1 MHRPL
6 ELEKVAEL
14 KYVLSF
20 GSRLL
25 EGSPICRALLPE
37 VVKFAYTP
45 QSELRIHSDQHVS
58 SGRRE
63 RSPDYSAF
71 QSAGASSSR
80 VNDVDADEHVLV
92 LDFVDSSWGK
102 KTPGSGYVSVP
113 DERTFVLNMC
123 RLAYAL
129 PPALTPAAT
138 KKLVERRNERFSQA
152 VNE

>member
-1 MHRPL
+1 M
-6 ELEKVAEL
+6 
-14 KYVLSF
+14 
-20 GSRLL
+20 
-25 EGSPICRALLPE
+25 
-37 VVKFAYTP
+37 VKFAYTP
-45 QSELRIHSDQHVS
+45 QSELRIHSDQHVG

-92 LDFVDSSWGK
+92 LDFVDSSRGK
-102 KTPGSGYVSVP
+102 KPSPSGYAP
-113 DERTFVLNMC
+113 APGQRTFVLNVR

-138 KKLVERRNERFSQA
+138 KKLVERRNERFTQA

>member
-1 MHRPL
+1 MYRPL

-20 GSRLL
+20 RSRLP
-25 EGSPICRALLPE
+25 EGSPNCRALLPE

-92 LDFVDSSWGK
+92 LDFVDSSRGK
-102 KTPGSGYVSVP
+102 KTPGSGYVFNP
-113 DERTFVLNMC
+113 N
-123 RLAYAL
+123 
-129 PPALTPAAT
+129 
-138 KKLVERRNERFSQA
+138 
-152 VNE
+152 